1 MFECIIDEA
10 IRSIRDGSRER
21 EGERREEGG
30 SWAENK
36 MKERK
41 MMKQEEDR
49 MEERKYSSKHIPH
62 GGNL

>member
-21 EGERREEGG
+21 EGGRG
-30 SWAENK
+30 SWRENK
-36 MKERK
+36 MKERM